1 MPQRQINLALGWGL
15 NLALAL
21 ALVLVL
27 VLVQV
32 LGLNEDLVLR
42 LKAVEMEK
50 TGHKKVTGH
59 VGYPITSQE
68 TN

>member
-15 NLALAL
+15 NLALA
-21 ALVLVL
+21 L